1 MNKIYK
7 ILSCILFSALL
18 FITHAN
24 AQVDSQKVTPPP
36 PPPQANQVNAG
47 FDVIIK
53 NNGDIVYG
61 LIKEVTPDYISYK
74 RTDIPDGPVYTILRS
89 EVYAISYRNQVKEYM
104 NPSNADELAPGTVM
118 DNQGMN
124 NQMEPYPKINFKKT
138 DFLKNGTARIG
149 LGFIRSFSKVD
160 NAKNYSSSGT
170 FPVISFAYDANFKD
184 NIHLGL
190 MLGFGSHNFS
200 DAQFSSYDSTINNI
214 SLKEN
219 FFGLYIYGR
228 YELFH
233 NSSRLQPYVMAGLGI
248 TSSHILSENKIN
260 FTIDNTQTLLVK
272 SGSRTAGI
280 GITARI
286 GSVYYINNQLQAFL
300 DAGVGLSVIN
310 LGLAVKVK

>member
-1 MNKIYK
+1 MYKIYK
-7 ILSCILFSALL
+7 LLSCILFTALL

-24 AQVDSQKVTPPP
+24 AQVDSQKVSP
-36 PPPQANQVNAG
+36 PPPQANPVNAG

-53 NNGDIVYG
+53 YNGDIVYG

-74 RTDIPDGPVYTILRS
+74 RTDIPNGPVYTIFRS

-104 NPSNADELAPGTVM
+104 NPSNTDELPPGI
-118 DNQGMN
+118 GMN
-124 NQMEPYPKINFKKT
+124 NQVEPYPKINYKKT

-149 LGFIRSFSKVD
+149 LGFIRSFSKVS
-160 NAKNYSSSGT
+160 NAKNYSSSGS
-170 FPVISFAYDANFKD
+170 FPVISFAYDANFKS
-184 NIHLGL
+184 NVHLGL

-200 DAQFSSYDSTINNI
+200 DDKFSSYDNTINNI

-219 FFGLYIYGR
+219 IFGLYIYGR
-228 YELFH
+228 YELF
-233 NSSRLQPYVMAGLGI
+233 NNASRLQPYVMAGLGI
-248 TSSHILSENKIN
+248 TSSHVLSENKIN
-260 FTIDNTQTLLVK
+260 FTTNNTQTLLVK
-272 SGSRTAGI
+272 SGSRAAGI

-310 LGLAVKVK
+310 IGLAFKVN

>member
-1 MNKIYK
+1 MYKIYK
-7 ILSCILFSALL
+7 TLSFVFFAALI
-18 FITHAN
+18 FINHAT
-24 AQVDSQKVTPPP
+24 AQIDSQRVAPAI
-36 PPPQANQVNAG
+36 PQVNPVNAG

-53 NNGDIVYG
+53 NNGEIVYG
-61 LIKEVTPDYISYK
+61 LIKEVTPDYVSYK
-74 RTDIPDGPVYTILRS
+74 RTDIPDGPVYTIFRN

-104 NPSNADELAPGTVM
+104 NGSNGDELNG
-118 DNQGMN
+118 DIGMN
-124 NQMEPYPKINFKKT
+124 NQDYPYPRINYKKG
-138 DFLKNGTARIG
+138 DFLKSGTARIG

-160 NAKNYSSSGT
+160 NVKNYSSSAS
-170 FPVISFAYDANFKD
+170 FPVISFAYDAHYKD
-184 NIHLGL
+184 NIDLGL
-190 MLGFGSHNFS
+190 MLGFGSHSFS
-200 DAQFSSYDSTINNI
+200 DAQYSSYDSTINNI

-219 FFGLYIYGR
+219 IFALYVYGR
-228 YELFH
+228 YRLLK

-260 FTIDNTQTLLVK
+260 FTTDNTQTLLVK

-310 LGLAVKVK
+310 LGLAIKVK

>member
-7 ILSCILFSALL
+7 VFSCVLFTVIF
-18 FITHAN
+18 FITNVN
-24 AQVDSQKVTPPP
+24 AQVDSQKVAP

-53 NNGDIVYG
+53 YNGEIVYG
-61 LIKEVTPDYISYK
+61 LVKEVTPDYISYK
-74 RTDIPDGPVYTILRS
+74 RTDIPDGPVYTIFRN

-104 NPSNADELAPGTVM
+104 DPSNAVLPPGI
-118 DNQGMN
+118 GMGN
-124 NQMEPYPKINFKKT
+124 RVEPYPGIDYKKAN
-138 DFLKNGTARIG
+138 FLKNGTARIG
-149 LGFIRSFSKVD
+149 FGFIRSFSKVD
-160 NAKNYSSSGT
+160 NAKNYSSSGS

-190 MLGFGSHNFS
+190 LLGFGSHRFS
-200 DAQFSSYDSTINNI
+200 DDQFSSYDSTINNI

-219 FFGLYIYGR
+219 FVGLYIYGR
-228 YELFH
+228 YELVN

-248 TSSHILSENKIN
+248 TSSHVLSENKIN
-260 FTIDNTQTLLVK
+260 FTTANTQTLLVK

-300 DAGVGLSVIN
+300 DAGFGLSVIN
-310 LGLAVKVK
+310 IGLAIKVK

>member
-7 ILSCILFSALL
+7 ILSCIFFTALL

-24 AQVDSQKVTPPP
+24 AQVDSQKVALPP

-53 NNGDIVYG
+53 YNGDIVYG

-74 RTDIPDGPVYTILRS
+74 RTDIPDGPVYTIFRN

-104 NPSNADELAPGTVM
+104 NPSNTDELPPGI
-118 DNQGMN
+118 GMN
-124 NQMEPYPKINFKKT
+124 NQVEPYPKINYKKT
-138 DFLKNGTARIG
+138 DFLKKGTARIG

-160 NAKNYSSSGT
+160 NAKNYSSSGS

-190 MLGFGSHNFS
+190 LLGFGSHNFS

-248 TSSHILSENKIN
+248 TSSHVLSQNKIN
-260 FTIDNTQTLLVK
+260 FTNDNTQTLLVK
-272 SGSRTAGI
+272 SGSHTAGI
-280 GITARI
+280 NITARI

-310 LGLAVKVK
+310 LGLAIKVK